1 MHITV
6 QAFHQLGY
14 LADDLPADGSLELPP
29 GATVA
34 DALACLGLDRNPPEG
49 IIVFRNGRPAALHT
63 QLEYGDRLTLM
74 SPLAGG

>member
-14 LADDLPADGSLELPP
+14 LANDLPADGSLELPP

-63 QLEYGDRLTLM
+63 QLEPGDRLTLM